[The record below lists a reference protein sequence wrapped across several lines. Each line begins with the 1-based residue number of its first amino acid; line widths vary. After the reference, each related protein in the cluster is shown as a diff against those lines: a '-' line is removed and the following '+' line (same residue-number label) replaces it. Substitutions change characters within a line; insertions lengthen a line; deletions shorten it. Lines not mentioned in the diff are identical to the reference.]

1 MKKICPFGCIIYR
14 WAVNTDRT
22 RQRVVRMKEI
32 FALILMAQAII
43 TSGGAAVTAKER
55 GGTGKDVH
63 VCCTVPAT
71 GKAEKDV
78 FILKVPDGFMSAYVS
93 YDRAVLSEKFSTDAT
108 LYYIAQKPGK
118 ENITVYISD
127 DDGNIYCEEYILMID
142 DDLEMTLVDHLTDHP
157 VLY

>member
-1 MKKICPFGCIIYR
+1 
-14 WAVNTDRT
+14 
-22 RQRVVRMKEI
+22 
-32 FALILMAQAII
+32 MAE
-43 TSGGAAVTAKER
+43 SS
-55 GGTGKDVH
+55 
-63 VCCTVPAT
+63 VPAA

-93 YDRAVLSEKFSTDAT
+93 YDRAVLSEKFSTEST